1 MIQRKS
7 RRKPAFSL
15 ESGIGNRESGIGN
28 RESGIGNRESES
40 GNRRGGNRRS
50 GGVALALP
58 IPHSRFPI
66 PSPQSIRLIVKLPYT
81 GVSRWV
87 SNSRVRW

>member
-1 MIQRKS
+1 MVGIRIKKC
-7 RRKPAFSL
+7 RRKPAFFWNR

-28 RESGIGNRESES
+28 RESGIGNRES
-40 GNRRGGNRRS
+40 GIGC
-50 GGVALALP
+50 VAFALP

>member
-1 MIQRKS
+1 M
-7 RRKPAFSL
+7 

-28 RESGIGNRESES
+28 RESGIGNRESE
-40 GNRRGGNRRS
+40 RRESERRES
-50 GGVALALP
+50 ERRESQKRGVALALP
-58 IPHSRFPI
+58 IPDSQFPI